1 MLGFHKLDR
10 HKVSKT
16 GDCRKLLGQPYGRN
30 ASSMTR
36 IWGSMF
42 TLMGC
47 SLAGLKMSLR
57 TGFCCRN
64 FLAPAAPYLDSKYVT
79 KNFAPIALWQDIDT
93 LHCQHGPQSPRHS
106 KNLPSHW
113 QPPQQTAK
121 QIQLDDPAAGWTDMH
136 NLWPPWRPHLKLASD
151 VPELL

>member
-79 KNFAPIALWQDIDT
+79 KNFAPIALWQEQYLGGRGFAVKIFWRLRRDT
-93 LHCQHGPQSPRHS
+93 WTASMLPKTLPQYRSGRSSTWKRKHGFARSYLLHIPKR
-106 KNLPSHW
+106 
-113 QPPQQTAK
+113 
-121 QIQLDDPAAGWTDMH
+121 
-136 NLWPPWRPHLKLASD
+136 
-151 VPELL
+151 